1 MVRLDNRSC
10 ECGMWAVSGI
20 PCKHALAC
28 ISKKREPVE
37 TYVYHYLK
45 KPSYLKTYC
54 HLIHPIPD
62 ERMWPQMKFETV
74 LLPLKRRE
82 TGRPKKQRRRG
93 ANDQERCKDQLGS
106 GAVNA
111 MRKATT
117 AGPEKRELRL
127 SALLHIHQTEEFQKR
142 KGDWRW

>member
-1 MVRLDNRSC
+1 MWDVG
-10 ECGMWAVSGI
+10 CGLLVGYLVSV
-20 PCKHALAC
+20 
-28 ISKKREPVE
+28 SKKREHVE
-37 TYVYHYLK
+37 TYVHHYLK

-62 ERMWPQMKFETV
+62 EQMWPQMKFETV
-74 LLPLKRRE
+74 LLPLKRRK

-111 MRKATT
+111 MRKAKT
-117 AGPEKRELRL
+117 AGPAKREPR
-127 SALLHIHQTEEFQKR
+127 
-142 KGDWRW
+142 